1 MSGLVSWR
9 ALERIL
15 MHIFMKCVL
24 RRTAVLLAFGLMAI
38 AATICGAFAL
48 AHAATKELSAA
59 ARATVGQTIYQASAT
74 LAAVER
80 VADARISGQRR
91 EIEGLQTQ
99 LKAAGA
105 QLKAAGGRDAAAQAR
120 QQELQTQLL
129 QAQERFV
136 ADLAQRDR
144 AYAQEIAVF
153 RSAGGSVHAGG
164 TTLIGT

>member
-1 MSGLVSWR
+1 MSP
-9 ALERIL
+9 
-15 MHIFMKCVL
+15 HIFMKCFL
-24 RRTAVLLAFGLMAI
+24 RRTTVLLAFGLMAI
-38 AATICGAFAL
+38 AATICGAFAT
-48 AHAATKELSAA
+48 ANAATKELSAA

-80 VADARISGQRR
+80 VADVRISGQRR

-99 LKAAGA
+99 LKAAG
-105 QLKAAGGRDAAAQAR
+105 GRDAAAQSR